1 MLARKHVLIAMGIL
15 IAASALVLALTQ
27 KPTAPNISFTTL
39 DGRQV
44 ALQSLRGKV
53 VLVNFW
59 ATSCPG
65 CVKEMPQIIDTYR
78 KFNARGLEVI
88 AVAMSYDPPEYV
100 QNYARQ
106 RDLPFMVALDATGE
120 AAKAFN
126 QVKLTPTT
134 FVIDREGHIIQQ
146 TLGELDFAKLATL
159 LEQTLG
165 GAT

>member
-1 MLARKHVLIAMGIL
+1 MLARKHVLIAIGIL
-15 IAASALVLALTQ
+15 IAAAVLVATLAQ
-27 KPTAPNISFTTL
+27 KPVAPNASFTTL
-39 DGRQV
+39 DGRQIS
-44 ALQSLRGKV
+44 LESLRGKV

-65 CVKEMPQIIDTYR
+65 CIKEMPQIIDTYR

-106 RDLPFMVALDATGE
+106 RDLPFMVALDAKGE
-120 AAKAFN
+120 AARAFN

-134 FVIDREGHIIQQ
+134 FIINQEGRIIQQ
-146 TLGELDFAKLATL
+146 TLGELDFAKLADL

-165 GAT
+165 GAS